1 MKRIAH
7 RQTGPEVP
15 EGLMRKCNQCGKAII
30 AEDAEQGYYICPK
43 CGGYFH
49 VPAYRRLD
57 MILDEGSFQEWNET
71 MPEQNPMEYRGYPEK
86 LAAMK
91 AILGIAYGAYGKHNA
106 HIRVDTA
113 QPADGLAQVFG
124 TLVYG
129 KLAFGKEPL
138 GPLTAVVHYL
148 ARLVKYVHMV
158 GAKRKDGCTRRLGAF
173 GL

>member
-49 VPAYRRLD
+49 VHAYRRLD

-91 AILGIAYGAYGKHNA
+91 A
-106 HIRVDTA
+106 RT
-113 QPADGLAQVFG
+113 GLD
-124 TLVYG
+124 
-129 KLAFGKEPL
+129 E
-138 GPLTAVVHYL
+138 AVVTGKGSIHGTET
-148 ARLVKYVHMV
+148 VIGVC
-158 GAKRKDGCTRRLGAF
+158 DGRFLMASM
-173 GL
+173 